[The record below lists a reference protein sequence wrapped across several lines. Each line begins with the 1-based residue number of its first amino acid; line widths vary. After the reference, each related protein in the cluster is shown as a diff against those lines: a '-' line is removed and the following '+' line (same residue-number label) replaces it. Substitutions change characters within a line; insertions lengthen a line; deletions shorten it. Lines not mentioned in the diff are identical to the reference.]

1 MRWQENFCGWTTST
15 FQPFATRNWHV
26 PETSGML
33 LRHVLC
39 CHETIEIHSNSRK
52 RNNTWNMILFSIN
65 QPIKPVFCLMGQ
77 IWSKFRLFFYILY
90 HISWCVRFTHC
101 CSESQVTPISPL
113 ASCRRYHGQGYTI
126 RITAER
132 LRYCW
137 LMATSIQHQLRLGVV
152 SSSFV
157 IQSLR

>member
-1 MRWQENFCGWTTST
+1 MWDDKRTSVVGRHQH
-15 FQPFATRNWHV
+15 FNPS
-26 PETSGML
+26 PLETKMSQRRQGCCLGM
-33 LRHVLC
+33 C
-39 CHETIEIHSNSRK
+39 CAVMKPPK

-65 QPIKPVFCLMGQ
+65 QPINPVFCLMGQ